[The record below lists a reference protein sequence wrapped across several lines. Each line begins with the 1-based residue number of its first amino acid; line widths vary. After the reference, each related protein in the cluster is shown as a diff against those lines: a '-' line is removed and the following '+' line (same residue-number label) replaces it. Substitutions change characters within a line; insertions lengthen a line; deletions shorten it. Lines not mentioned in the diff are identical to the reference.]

1 MKALKV
7 VLLVVMLLGFGMMLT
22 GCNGGNA
29 GNNKMMMG
37 DSRMEMDRVG
47 WEQGLS
53 GFPHPVVLH
62 P

>member
-1 MKALKV
+1 MKALKG
-7 VLLVVMLLGFGMMLT
+7 VLLVVMLLCFGMMLA
-22 GCNGGNA
+22 GCNEGHARSNT
-29 GNNKMMMG
+29 MTG
-37 DSRMEMDRVG
+37 DSRTETDIVG